1 MGDPASPP
9 GNRRPRAVG
18 RSALH
23 ASARVIRSHP
33 RLFTLAKGC
42 RRLVRSTPLP
52 PLLRRWW
59 AWIHASQMRA
69 KDLLWILDALDA
81 AKVPYAVGGGWGVDA
96 LVGHQT
102 RKHQDVD
109 LVLLDFERD
118 EPRVR
123 LLLGPLGFRRI
134 HNSGASSIW
143 MPMRSLLDDDAGRRI
158 DLVNVD
164 EERLVTSLQRMTGNS
179 DSAQDRRPPTFG
191 VGLIGGREV
200 VCLSTV
206 AQLLFHTGFQ
216 LRPHHRR
223 DATLLRQT
231 SGLRSETVSEPVPE
245 EPESIP
251 VLPLDSS
258 PSLPSTLDR

>member
-1 MGDPASPP
+1 
-9 GNRRPRAVG
+9 
-18 RSALH
+18 
-23 ASARVIRSHP
+23 
-33 RLFTLAKGC
+33 
-42 RRLVRSTPLP
+42 
-52 PLLRRWW
+52 
-59 AWIHASQMRA
+59 MRA

-81 AKVPYAVGGGWGVDA
+81 AEVPYAVGGGWGVDA

-109 LVLLDFERD
+109 LVLLDFRRD

-123 LLLGPLGFRRI
+123 LLLGPLGFQRI

-164 EERLVTSLQRMTGNS
+164 EERLVTSLQRMTGSS
-179 DSAQDRRPPTFG
+179 DSAENPTFG
-191 VGLIGGREV
+191 VGVIGGREV

-206 AQLLFHTGFQ
+206 VQLLFHSGFQ

-223 DATLLRQT
+223 DATLLRQA
-231 SGLRSETVSEPVPE
+231 SGLRSETMSEPVPE

-258 PSLPSTLDR
+258 PSLSSTQDRWSARRIRSDLQNRRGPLRRPEEFR